1 MESTADARA
10 MTTYEIERPD
20 GPERGIRV
28 RCPDHDEETEFQPE
42 RRRGTFYCSRCGFEV
57 EVALHDTLDWR
68 DMGER
73 C

>member
-1 MESTADARA
+1 

-28 RCPDHDEETEFQPE
+28 RCPEHGEEEALQLGHQ
-42 RRRGTFYCSRCGFEV
+42 RVAFYCAGCGFEV
-57 EVALHDTLDWR
+57 EDHLHDTQDWR
-68 DMGER
+68 DWGEM

>member
-1 MESTADARA
+1 MSP
-10 MTTYEIERPD
+10 YEVERPD
-20 GPERGIRV
+20 GPERGVRV
-28 RCPDHDEETEFQPE
+28 TCTTHDEHEEFDPGH
-42 RRRGTFYCSRCGFEV
+42 RRVAFYCPGCGFEL